1 MYQSLAPLT
10 AARPPEGEMTKDKPE
25 MERLTARQLWKH
37 APRTSRMLFIFALV
51 YPAFRKEVSKPVRIA
66 VIGEPGVGRRTTL
79 DAVFN
84 RGSELSEHKITH
96 IRESEELEIPVEIRS
111 YPNGPVR
118 VYNLP
123 AVGYSGTI
131 DHSLRLTHANTLR
144 RCELVLWVIDATK
157 PITDEQVELRDMM
170 LAVKGDL
177 RGVVVAV
184 NRVDEVR
191 PGTWVPGYN
200 INDPEQEKSIAAVVS
215 GIREKLALR
224 ELTPDRIVPISATA
238 WFRISTLVT
247 EMQDSFTEMRNW
259 VFLGRTNYADYT
271 KKIHPRILEEIR
283 KSKNP

>member
-1 MYQSLAPLT
+1 MI
-10 AARPPEGEMTKDKPE
+10 KDKPE

-37 APRTSRMLFIFALV
+37 APRTPGMLFIFARIF
-51 YPAFRKEVSKPVRIA
+51 PSFRREVSKPIRIA

-84 RGSELSEHKITH
+84 RGSELPEHKISH
-96 IRESEELEIPVEIRS
+96 IKESEELEIPVEIRS

-123 AVGYSGTI
+123 VVGYSGAI
-131 DHSLRLTHANTLR
+131 DHALRLTYANTLR
-144 RCELVLWVIDATK
+144 RCELVLWVVDANK

-177 RGVVVAV
+177 RNVVVAI

-200 INDPEQEKSIAAVVS
+200 ISDPEQKKSIEEVVS
-215 GIREKLALR
+215 DIREKLALR
-224 ELTPDRIVPISATA
+224 ELTSDRIVPISATA
-238 WFRISTLVT
+238 WFHISKLVT
-247 EMQDSFTEMRNW
+247 EMQDSFTELRNW
-259 VFLGRTNYADYT
+259 VFIGRTNYADYT
-271 KKIHPRILEEIR
+271 KKISPKILKEVI

>member
-1 MYQSLAPLT
+1 MI
-10 AARPPEGEMTKDKPE
+10 GNKPE
-25 MERLTARQLWKH
+25 MDRLTARQLWKH
-37 APRTSRMLFIFALV
+37 APRTPGMLFISALI
-51 YPAFRKEVSKPVRIA
+51 YPAFRKEVTKPIRIA

-84 RGSELSEHKITH
+84 RGSELPEHKISH

-123 AVGYSGTI
+123 VVGYSGTI
-131 DHSLRLTHANTLR
+131 DHALRLTYANTLR
-144 RCELVLWVIDATK
+144 RCELVLWVVDATK
-157 PITDEQVELRDMM
+157 PITDAQVELRDMM

-177 RGVVVAV
+177 RNVVVAI

-200 INDPEQEKSIAAVVS
+200 ISDTEQEKSIAAVVS

-224 ELTPDRIVPISATA
+224 DLTADRIVPISATA
-238 WFRISTLVT
+238 WFHISSLVT
-247 EMQDSFTEMRNW
+247 AMQDSFTELRNW
-259 VFLGRTNYADYT
+259 VFIGRTNYADYVQ
-271 KKIHPRILEEIR
+271 KVSPKILKEVR
-283 KSKNP
+283 KSQNH